1 MVFICGFL
9 MALADSVP
17 GVSGGT
23 IAFLLGQYDK
33 FISSLDAFVP
43 GGSSKEE
50 RKLKIK
56 NAFGFLW
63 KLGIGWVIGFVSA
76 VLVLTSVFEAHIY
89 QISSLFLG
97 FIIFSIPLII
107 KEEWAN
113 IKNKYY
119 NIIFLLMGAGLVV
132 LITFLNPSSSGDA
145 SAVEQ
150 GMGILDYL
158 FFMMTGM
165 LGISAMVLPGISGS
179 TILLIFGTYMPI
191 MTAIKDVLHFNL
203 STETVLKVGFFGVGV
218 ILGILLVIRLVKK
231 SLEKFRSQTIYAIV
245 GLMLGSLYA
254 VVMGPQSLD
263 TPQPAMSIDTFSILF
278 FIIGGAVIGG
288 LQVMQY
294 FMEKKKA
301 K

>member
-1 MVFICGFL
+1 MIFICGFL

-33 FISSLDAFVP
+33 FIGSLDSFLP
-43 GGSSKEE
+43 GKATKEE
-50 RKLKIK
+50 RKSKIK
-56 NAFGFLW
+56 NALGFLW
-63 KLGIGWVIGFVSA
+63 KLGIGWVIGFVAA

-107 KEEWAN
+107 KEEWGT
-113 IKNKYY
+113 IKGKYY
-119 NIIFLLMGAGLVV
+119 NLIFTALGAGLVV
-132 LITFLNPSSSGDA
+132 LITVLNPSGSGDA
-145 SAVEQ
+145 TAVEQ
-150 GMGILDYL
+150 SVNILDYL
-158 FFMMTGM
+158 FYMMTGM

-191 MTAIKDVLHFNL
+191 MTAIKDILHFNFSL
-203 STETVLKVGFFGVGV
+203 ETVLKVGFFGVGV

-263 TPQPAMSIDTFSILF
+263 TPQPAMSVDTFSILF
-278 FIIGGAVIGG
+278 FIIGGLVIGG

-294 FMEKKKA
+294 FMEKRKA